1 MKLEEK
7 RQRLFA
13 SMHNGGD
20 VVMVFP
26 LRSEISSDT
35 SDAEFSD
42 YLCPGESG
50 WTCPFGFIYC
60 LMIG

>member
-7 RQRLFA
+7 RQRFFA

-20 VVMVFP
+20 DVAMVFP
-26 LRSEISSDT
+26 LRSRASNISGP
-35 SDAEFSD
+35 EFSD
-42 YLCPGESG
+42 YLCLGESG
-50 WTCPFGFIYC
+50 RLAPFVFIYC